1 MTYGTFTPPR
11 NQGRRKLTLPTPLS
25 HNPDDRSYLE
35 NMHTH
40 THSHTHPPHTP
51 TLTHAYTGTHIHTH
65 SRIHKHTHAHTH
77 KHTCTHTHA
86 LMHTHTLTLSHT
98 LTVMF
103 LLSHFS
109 QGLIKPAC
117 LALPAHDIEWSWMDS
132 SSAGT
137 CLLPT
142 THLGLLPAPS
152 GTCAVLRE
160 ILKCKLFTRTLPPSS
175 SLV

>member
-1 MTYGTFTPPR
+1 MARSLLLETR
-11 NQGRRKLTLPTPLS
+11 ARRKLTLPTPLS

-40 THSHTHPPHTP
+40 THSHTPPPTHTP
-51 TLTHAYTGTHIHTH
+51 TLTHAHTGTHTH
-65 SRIHKHTHAHTH
+65 SRIHKHTHAH
-77 KHTCTHTHA
+77 KHTRTHTHA
-86 LMHTHTLTLSHT
+86 LMHTHSLSHT

-117 LALPAHDIEWSWMDS
+117 LALPAHDVEWSWMDS
-132 SSAGT
+132 SFAGT
-137 CLLPT
+137 CLLPA

-152 GTCAVLRE
+152 GTCAVLPE
-160 ILKCKLFTRTLPPSS
+160 ILKCKLFMRTLPPSS